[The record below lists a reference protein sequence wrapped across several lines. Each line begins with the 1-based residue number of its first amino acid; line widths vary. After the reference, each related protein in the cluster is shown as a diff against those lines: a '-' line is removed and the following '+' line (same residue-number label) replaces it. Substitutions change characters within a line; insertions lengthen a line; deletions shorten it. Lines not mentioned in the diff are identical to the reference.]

1 MFPTILKREREE
13 AVTTGNHNKVRVVFN
28 AEHKPYLY
36 GAVHIVSGDESNQR
50 WEKPFVVS
58 KTTPGGEEVVYGTVK
73 RTLQRITSQLERFWT
88 FQQEAQAK
96 LDAHGIAPLAGKRG
110 MLPESKVA
118 DQILDDQE
126 NVIEDVLITVSVYI
140 RILSEIFPQNLQSAK
155 IAVYDYD
162 DNVVDLIQLS
172 ELANLLL
179 HNRYLL
185 VKNEFVVD
193 LFSDQNFMTGKPQT
207 GLKINFLEY
216 VSEVRGVVSGVTVKD
231 LVTKLWGS
239 TTKLSSSSSIKDIIF
254 LTQNLYTLGGFV
266 VGSNVPIDKGPLK
279 DILDRVS
286 DEHIETMTT
295 KNPKLRDAKKLN
307 VSVVFGKPRFYL
319 EPDLNQK
326 QIRIQMQVNGKSER
340 LTVEYEQFFRKVLAA
355 SGDGKLNANTV

>member
-1 MFPTILKREREE
+1 
-13 AVTTGNHNKVRVVFN
+13 
-28 AEHKPYLY
+28 
-36 GAVHIVSGDESNQR
+36 
-50 WEKPFVVS
+50 
-58 KTTPGGEEVVYGTVK
+58 
-73 RTLQRITSQLERFWT
+73 
-88 FQQEAQAK
+88 
-96 LDAHGIAPLAGKRG
+96 
-110 MLPESKVA
+110 
-118 DQILDDQE
+118 
-126 NVIEDVLITVSVYI
+126 
-140 RILSEIFPQNLQSAK
+140 
-155 IAVYDYD
+155 
-162 DNVVDLIQLS
+162 
-172 ELANLLL
+172 
-179 HNRYLL
+179 
-185 VKNEFVVD
+185 
-193 LFSDQNFMTGKPQT
+193 MTGKPQT